1 VQAKAHALDAGP
13 DLRFLRALQQKTWKD
28 EDIKEDVDYI
38 VDKMMQYVSELRCVA
53 NIAYTRLGQLPMKG
67 CPMPTNRSIA

>member
-1 VQAKAHALDAGP
+1 MPWVLALICGACC
-13 DLRFLRALQQKTWKD
+13 ALQQKTWKD

-53 NIAYTRLGQLPMKG
+53 KTAYT
-67 CPMPTNRSIA
+67 TVT